1 VLSLLGE
8 IRYKRSMR
16 RSLRLVAAAWWLLQ
30 LGACGDQP
38 RAQSPHD
45 AHAARSAPRGRS
57 HASYEG
63 GAGRNAPEALEKSGQ
78 NRRPGSGA
86 SPGRDQ
92 DATNEQLAQRYGN
105 ARALAVLHGS
115 GSYYADKFAGRPT
128 ASGAPYEPSAF
139 TAAHRTLPFGT
150 VLRVTRLGGG
160 QRVYVRVTDRGPF
173 GPRGRILDLSRAA
186 AEHLGMIKAGV
197 AKIEVEIV
205 EYGPRKPRRRR
216 R

>member
-1 VLSLLGE
+1 
-8 IRYKRSMR
+8 MR
-16 RSLRLVAAAWWLLQ
+16 RSLRLVAAVWWLLQ

-38 RAQSPHD
+38 SAKS
-45 AHAARSAPRGRS
+45 AHAARSS
-57 HASYEG
+57 HAGPVARARSRG
-63 GAGRNAPEALEKSGQ
+63 PSAPGAEPAEPAGNAGQ
-78 NRRPGSGA
+78 NAHRNQNATAARDPG
-86 SPGRDQ
+86 
-92 DATNEQLAQRYGN
+92 ATSEQLAQRYGN

-128 ASGAPYEPSAF
+128 ASGAPYEPSGF

-150 VLRVTRLGGG
+150 VLRVTRVGSG

-186 AEHLGMIKAGV
+186 AEHLGMLRAGV
-197 AKIEVEIV
+197 AKIEVEVV